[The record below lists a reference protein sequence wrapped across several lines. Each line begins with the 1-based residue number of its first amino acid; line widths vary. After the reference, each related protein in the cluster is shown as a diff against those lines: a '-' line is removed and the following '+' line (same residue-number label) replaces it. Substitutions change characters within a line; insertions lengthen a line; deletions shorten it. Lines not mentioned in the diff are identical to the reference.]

1 MQALSLIMLWGAN
14 PMESERP
21 FIMKRAAD
29 SDLLLDIILR
39 ARHTEI
45 PQPIG
50 YLPPF
55 KKNQWGSSSAHHTS
69 PTSRGPSEYQH
80 QSTFMPDISEMA

>member
-1 MQALSLIMLWGAN
+1 MQALSLITLWGAN
-14 PMESERP
+14 PTESERP

-45 PQPIG
+45 FHSQLAT
-50 YLPPF
+50 YLP
-55 KKNQWGSSSAHHTS
+55 
-69 PTSRGPSEYQH
+69 
-80 QSTFMPDISEMA
+80 

>member
-1 MQALSLIMLWGAN
+1 
-14 PMESERP
+14 MESERP

-55 KKNQWGSSSAHHTS
+55 KKNQ
-69 PTSRGPSEYQH
+69 
-80 QSTFMPDISEMA
+80 